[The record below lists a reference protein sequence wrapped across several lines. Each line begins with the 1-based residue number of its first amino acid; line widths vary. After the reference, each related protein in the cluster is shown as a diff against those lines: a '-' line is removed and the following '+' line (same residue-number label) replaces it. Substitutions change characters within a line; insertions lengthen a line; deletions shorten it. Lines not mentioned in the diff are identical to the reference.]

1 MPKTADGAAAS
12 IAEIATTNPAKAC
25 GIGFTCHG
33 QVVELTLAGG
43 SFVTTKP
50 VRLTMRLDSST
61 LGGANPAK
69 VPVFRNK
76 ALIGKCKTAGIA
88 KPAPCVESRTVL
100 GGGDVSIV
108 VLTVIDGKFR
118 A

>member
-1 MPKTADGAAAS
+1 MT
-12 IAEIATTNPAKAC
+12 KAC
-25 GIGFTCHG
+25 GLGYTCHG
-33 QVVELTLAGG
+33 QVVELDLSGG
-43 SFVTTKP
+43 ASFATTKP
-50 VRLTMRLDSST
+50 VRLTMRVDGSV

-69 VPVFRNK
+69 LRVFRNK
-76 ALIGKCKTAGIA
+76 ALIRNCKSAGIA

-100 GGGDVSIV
+100 GGGDVKIV